1 MMQSREALTNVA
13 MQIATMNPQYL
24 SRNDMSADELAKLRE
39 ITEKSALNDP
49 ASSKANLKQV
59 N

>member
-1 MMQSREALTNVA
+1 
-13 MQIATMNPQYL
+13 MNPQYL

-49 ASSKANLKQV
+49 ASKANLKQV